1 MHHPNTVQFLGA
13 CTRKQPFMIIT
24 EYMPGGSLADLLKR
38 PSSFPSM
45 RRAIVMA
52 MDCARAMAY
61 LHLLECAASHR
72 HRRNLALMQKY
83 LLRWFCCLERGG
95 EKEY

>member
-13 CTRKQPFMIIT
+13 CTRKQPFMIVT
-24 EYMPGGSLADLLKR
+24 EFMPGGSLADLLKR

-61 LHLLECAASHR
+61 LHLLECARRTDAEHLTVLAS
-72 HRRNLALMQKY
+72 
-83 LLRWFCCLERGG
+83 
-95 EKEY
+95 

>member
-1 MHHPNTVQFLGA
+1 MQMHHPNTVQFLGA
-13 CTRKQPFMIIT
+13 CTRKQPFMIVT

-52 MDCARAMAY
+52 MDCARAMTY
-61 LHLLECAASHR
+61 LHLLECVAHQR
-72 HRRNLALMQKY
+72 
-83 LLRWFCCLERGG
+83 LEAMRD
-95 EKEY
+95 